1 MFREKISHMGMF
13 NIIKSTMKCPKC
25 NGKIDEWQS
34 KYLTYDGYLL
44 ANGLQ
49 EIKLNE
55 YMEGEMHALCDNCKA
70 FSEVTIVKG
79 KVKKVK
85 PRSPQ

>member
-1 MFREKISHMGMF
+1 MR
-13 NIIKSTMKCPKC
+13 CPKC
-25 NGKIDEWQS
+25 NEKVDEWQS

-55 YMEGEMHALCDNCKA
+55 HMEGEMHALCDNCKE
-70 FSEVTIVKG
+70 FSEITIVRGKG
-79 KVKKVK
+79 KEIK
-85 PRSPQ
+85 PRGPQIK